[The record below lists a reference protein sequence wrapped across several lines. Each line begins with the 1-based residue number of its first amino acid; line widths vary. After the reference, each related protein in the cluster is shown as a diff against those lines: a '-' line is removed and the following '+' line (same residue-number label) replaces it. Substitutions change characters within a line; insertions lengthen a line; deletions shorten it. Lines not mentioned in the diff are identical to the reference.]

1 MVFWY
6 DTETSTIS
14 ILKERINKQIRA
26 AEVRVIDDEGTNL
39 GVFPFAD
46 ALKMAEDRSVDL
58 IEISPAAKPPI
69 CKLQEF
75 GKYQYEQKKKAQK
88 AKSGAKATETKS
100 IQIKV
105 GTGDH
110 DLELKARNASKWLK
124 EGHRIKV
131 ELYLRGRSKGMDDA
145 FLRERL
151 DRVLHFVT
159 EHYKIAEPH
168 KRSPKGLAVVIERDK
183 GTKDTVKQ
191 GEKTEKPAQIASQ

>member
-1 MVFWY
+1 M
-6 DTETSTIS
+6 
-14 ILKERINKQIRA
+14 KERINNSIRA
-26 AEVRVIDDEGTNL
+26 TEVRVIDADGTNV
-39 GVFPFAD
+39 GVMSIAE
-46 ALKMAEDRSVDL
+46 ALALAQSRATDL
-58 IEISPAAKPPI
+58 IEVGPNAKPPI
-69 CKLQEF
+69 CKLIDW

-88 AKSGAKATETKS
+88 AKSGAKPTETKS
-100 IQIKV
+100 VQIKI

-110 DLELKARNASKWLK
+110 DLELKAKTASKWLK

-131 ELYLRGRSKGMDDA
+131 ELYLKGRSKGMEEA

-183 GTKDTVKQ
+183 SSKN
-191 GEKTEKPAQIASQ
+191 A